1 MTGFGTILFLVGI
14 GVLIY
19 GLISFRKKKWP
30 RRKTQIVIISSIL
43 AIFIGSAIV
52 PSEKEEASTEK
63 PKQEEKTKKVTV
75 EPLLKAEKTFKT
87 TDDGAI
93 VVEGKTNPGAEVT
106 LDFIDNP
113 DATATADEDG
123 KFSLRVNELDRA
135 QDAVLSI
142 TIDGK
147 TKEQTLSLEMSPGYT
162 KKLADKAEAER
173 VAAEKAEAERVERE
187 RVAAE
192 EKRIADEK
200 AAAEKRAA
208 DAKAAAE
215 KAAAEKKAAE
225 AKRAEAKRAEAKRA
239 EAKRSAP
246 KPDTSN
252 KQGEMV
258 YITATG
264 KKYHYDQNCR
274 GLNNSNG
281 ETAVT
286 IAEAKSRNLSLCK
299 FEQ

>member
-200 AAAEKRAA
+200 AAAEKRTAE
-208 DAKAAAE
+208 KAAAE
-215 KAAAEKKAAE
+215 KAAAEKKA
-225 AKRAEAKRAEAKRA
+225 AEAKRA